1 MENDPD
7 WHNGAPNDEQ
17 LEQALQELLAE
28 PSPVTFFRRITSAP
42 ESGHCPSC
50 LAAGCVSTSAGYNGA
65 DMIAVKTQRTEHGVA
80 FEPSIACVTVMMM
93 LPLASIR

>member
-1 MENDPD
+1 M
-7 WHNGAPNDEQ
+7 
-17 LEQALQELLAE
+17 
-28 PSPVTFFRRITSAP
+28 
-42 ESGHCPSC
+42 
-50 LAAGCVSTSAGYNGA
+50 AAGCVSTHVGYNDA